1 MSFTLAGCTL
11 IDNQNIAPGYREAFS
26 SMKTVLFGSEDNLIN
41 YDLVSNIPY
50 ASLSLK
56 IGNGPK
62 GLMILESIN
71 EEKTYW
77 VSADDVFVV
86 IKKGRVIQTSGLI
99 NNLTEFNS
107 NHNPFEGLSDN
118 LQSKEM
124 INYYSYENPVLN
136 LLEVKTLVTRIGVE
150 SVELI
155 TGQKDL
161 ILFEEVVENEY
172 LGWKRLNKFWVDD
185 SGFVWKSEQH
195 ISPKLPKFVIEIT
208 KKPSR

>member
-1 MSFTLAGCTL
+1 
-11 IDNQNIAPGYREAFS
+11 
-26 SMKTVLFGSEDNLIN
+26 
-41 YDLVSNIPY
+41 
-50 ASLSLK
+50 
-56 IGNGPK
+56 
-62 GLMILESIN
+62 
-71 EEKTYW
+71 
-77 VSADDVFVV
+77 
-86 IKKGRVIQTSGLI
+86 
-99 NNLTEFNS
+99 
-107 NHNPFEGLSDN
+107 
-118 LQSKEM
+118 M